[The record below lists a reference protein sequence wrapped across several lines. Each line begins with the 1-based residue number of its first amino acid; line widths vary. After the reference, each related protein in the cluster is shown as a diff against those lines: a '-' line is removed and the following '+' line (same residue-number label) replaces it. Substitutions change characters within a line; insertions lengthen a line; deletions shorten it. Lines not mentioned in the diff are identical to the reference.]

1 VCRSGPT
8 ALQTLPHIP
17 VSKEAVSKGPEM
29 ISRCHRSRE
38 DGNTST
44 ALLLGDSL
52 KLCLLSGSCGRD
64 VSKMLMRTPVLTSES
79 EVLGEK
85 AASITGLEV
94 KK

>member
-1 VCRSGPT
+1 
-8 ALQTLPHIP
+8 
-17 VSKEAVSKGPEM
+17 M
-29 ISRCHRSRE
+29 ISRCHRNRE